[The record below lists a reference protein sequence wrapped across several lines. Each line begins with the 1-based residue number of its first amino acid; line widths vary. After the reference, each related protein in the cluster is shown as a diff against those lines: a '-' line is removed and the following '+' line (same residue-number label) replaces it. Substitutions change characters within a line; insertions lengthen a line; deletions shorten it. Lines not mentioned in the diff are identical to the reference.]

1 MREDLKLKRG
11 ATFIEFY
18 YTGLMIENSKE
29 LVAYIKQ
36 NRWYFDRMRSDIQEQ
51 FRQKY
56 KNLKRMEE
64 KRNVE
69 EDRS

>member
-18 YTGLMIENSKE
+18 YTGLMIDDSQE
-29 LVAYIKQ
+29 LVAYIKL
-36 NRWYFDRMRSDIQEQ
+36 NKWYFDRMRSDIQEQ

-64 KRNVE
+64 KSNGE
-69 EDRS
+69 KDKS